1 MDKPAQCEAHLQ
13 MAVDIGVIKAELK
26 AIREI
31 LVQKDKAIEG
41 HVKQG
46 NAWRT
51 AIAGSWV
58 AIITSVVAISFWAG
72 EVNQKVKI
80 LDSVKPLSNIKAVK
94 DALPSSLL

>member
-1 MDKPAQCEAHLQ
+1 MDKSSQCEAHLQ
-13 MAVDIGVIKAELK
+13 IAVDIGVIKAELK

-31 LVQKDKAIEG
+31 LVQKDKAIEE

-46 NAWRT
+46 STWRT

-80 LDSVKPLSNIKAVK
+80 LDSVKPLFNIKAVK